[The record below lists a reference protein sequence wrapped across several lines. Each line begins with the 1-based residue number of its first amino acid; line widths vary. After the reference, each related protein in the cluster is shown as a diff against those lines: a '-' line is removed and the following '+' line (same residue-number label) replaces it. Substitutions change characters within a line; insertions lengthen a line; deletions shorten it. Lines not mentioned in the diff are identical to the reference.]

1 MGGPRGPLEPTAF
14 GGGRRFAPLW
24 GAFGAHHRFIIFA
37 CINLLCFVKTIL
49 HVALDLNATH
59 TSNVIMAR
67 HPGEIMHDFEIVY
80 QTLFFYSRN
89 PKNPIGPF

>member
-1 MGGPRGPLEPTAF
+1 MGARGPLEPTAF

-49 HVALDLNATH
+49 HVAFDLNATH
-59 TSNVIMAR
+59 SIYLYIHIIACIINNDINDNDITYIYILYM
-67 HPGEIMHDFEIVY
+67 
-80 QTLFFYSRN
+80 
-89 PKNPIGPF
+89 